1 MLTNTRKLQISAA
14 VMLVLA
20 GCGGGSSS
28 GATDPLASTPNGPS
42 ANAGSTIQQ
51 PGAQTPAPVQPSAPQ
66 VPESPKPATP
76 DTNAQQPGND
86 TPAQPGTQDNKPAQP
101 EQGSNPVQPEPG
113 NQAGNTSGNAN
124 GTSHGNGHDTAP
136 AAPVRPIDAQGIDGA
151 VLATMLDQ
159 HSVDPGHEEGSIAA
173 SRAYPST
180 VEGAFLSNPVLPV
193 VQSVQFRDIPYN
205 GEGYRPGAPG
215 SYSPVD
221 GAFVYTAINGT
232 AYDSNG
238 SVNASVN
245 SIGMDIHVTRTADAV
260 SLSPEL
266 IARDENGENY
276 QDGLHYSGEGYRVT
290 SSEHIRYNQVL
301 TEWKHG
307 QHSVQLIVAP
317 VTEGQAALCWNY
329 QLPNTNRLYCNKW
342 KLPENWQ
349 AGQPLTYAGHYLVE
363 SRQGKTVYWH
373 TKPQVA
379 R

>member
-28 GATDPLASTPNGPS
+28 GVTDPLAGNPNGPS
-42 ANAGSTIQQ
+42 ANAGSTLQQ
-51 PGAQTPAPVQPSAPQ
+51 PGAQTPAPEQPSTPQ
-66 VPESPKPATP
+66 VPESPKP
-76 DTNAQQPGND
+76 DTSAQQPAS
-86 TPAQPGTQDNKPAQP
+86 PAQPQAPDSKPAQPDTQNGKPAQP
-101 EQGSNPVQPEPG
+101 EADSHTGNGESSSNGSN
-113 NQAGNTSGNAN
+113 GNA
-124 GTSHGNGHDTAP
+124 TGHDTAP
-136 AAPVRPIDAQGIDGA
+136 AAPVRPIDAKGINGA

-180 VEGAFLSNPVLPV
+180 VEGAFLSNPVLPI
-193 VQSVQFRDIPYN
+193 VQSVQFRDVPYN

-221 GAFVYTAINGT
+221 GAFVYTAFNGT
-232 AYDSNG
+232 AYDASG
-238 SVNASVN
+238 TVNTSVN
-245 SIGMDIHVTRTADAV
+245 SIGMDVHVTRTADAV

-266 IARDENGENY
+266 IVRDENGENY
-276 QDGLHYSGEGYRVT
+276 QEGPHYRGEGYRIG
-290 SSEHIRYNQVL
+290 SSERIRYNQVL

-307 QHSVQLIVAP
+307 QHSVQLIISP
-317 VTEGQAALCWNY
+317 VTEDQAALCWNY
-329 QLPNTNRLYCNKW
+329 QLPNTSRLYCNKW

-363 SRQGKTVYWH
+363 SRQGEKVYWH
-373 TKPQVA
+373 TKPQVS